1 MLWAGSWKTG
11 SITVSGSSAYRL
23 FILTATTSNSIA
35 YTDQY
40 VLAFKTPGNDAMRCF
55 NVGVWGMDNGEYM
68 SAMAIEFSVSGDTFT
83 WTNTA
88 ARRNL
93 GNGFQNP
100 FGQVKAIYGV
110 I

>member
-1 MLWAGSWKTG
+1 
-11 SITVSGSSAYRL
+11 
-23 FILTATTSNSIA
+23 
-35 YTDQY
+35 
-40 VLAFKTPGNDAMRCF
+40 MRCF

-68 SAMAIEFSVSGDTFT
+68 SAMAIEFSVSGDKFT
-83 WTNTA
+83 WTNRA

>member
-1 MLWAGSWKTG
+1 
-11 SITVSGSSAYRL
+11 
-23 FILTATTSNSIA
+23 
-35 YTDQY
+35 
-40 VLAFKTPGNDAMRCF
+40 MRSF
-55 NVGVWGMDNGEYM
+55 NVGVWGMNNGENM
-68 SAMAIEFSVSGDTFT
+68 SAMAIEFSVSGDNFT

-100 FGQVKAIYGV
+100 FGKVKAIYGV